1 MAMFKGFKPQAMNKI
16 AGAMGYQGDMNQFQQ
31 YVDQDPARQQQM
43 NMYTNAARKMAAGG
57 YARRFNEGG
66 FNPATRYMMPTQ
78 GDDDDP
84 KYITIGSPQ
93 DTAANRQLSTNKFSE
108 EVSSAFKNTSPYQAP
123 AQQPATQ
130 PPASAPAQPMPQPDP
145 LIEGKPV
152 GVPIRKPV
160 GQPVEQPDPQPQPPS
175 NRGIVTNPAG
185 TQAGTPT
192 FTGASDNTVYD
203 AFAPFRQNVEVYSE
217 TGAFKNPNLQ
227 SSHDTMLE
235 VLTKE
240 EEADNPLA
248 PVKQEKTNAI
258 VDYLRN
264 IYTGPIYNTE
274 TGATGLGA
282 NQFTEDFA
290 QFANAMGIEIDNS
303 LAAADGPPLLK
314 IAEGNPTLTQA
325 GWMPQAPAQQPGIG
339 QFTTE
344 QMYQPGVP
352 IGGTTIA
359 AGIQQDP
366 NQMVAAGTG
375 TLTGPYLES
384 DPTPGVVRP
393 TVMPQ
398 EGNKFA
404 FTPDGTRFEVP
415 ISYDF
420 SAGAVQVPTATANTY
435 QAESIT
441 ASDANKAAVT
451 TTESDIDAEMKK
463 VAAAQGSTSGIT
475 AAQGALSTGA
485 TPGAP
490 EFDTAFKQG
499 VGFGDLN
506 VTPDQ
511 LAEAKGQDEV
521 VPAAKIAESSGI
533 DPAIAQQATVSVN
546 EIPQAAQIQESNMAQ
561 AQLAQSGG
569 FLREDAV
576 AYAAKLNSFSVDNET
591 LASAIQGEVGALGTV
606 QGQLEGLMK
615 QFDDGTP
622 VWAAGALRAANA
634 AMASRGLAG
643 SSMAGAA
650 ILQAAME
657 SSLPIATQD
666 AQTFNQMNMSNLDRR
681 QQVALTNAAAQ
692 QGLALQNLS
701 NEQQVAL
708 QNSTNAFA
716 LQTQDLSNMQQTFL
730 ANAQIKAA
738 FQGQNLSNQQQVN
751 LVTAAR
757 FAEVANMNL
766 NNRQQTALVN
776 NANNLQV
783 DLANLSNRQQSYMA
797 NAQLSAALQGK
808 QIDIQQQTA
817 MQNAAR
823 FSEAA
828 NITFS
833 ADQQEQLHNSELMKT
848 IGLANLNTA
857 QATTLQ
863 NAATIAA
870 MDSQNLSNRQ
880 QASVQ
885 QAQNFLQMDMANL
898 SNEQQTELFKAQQRV
913 QSLFSDQAATNAAAQ
928 FNASSENQVDQFFQ
942 NLGSQ
947 VSQFNATQSNA
958 QSQYNAGQAN
968 TVNRFNAE
976 LNNQRDQFNAQNQ
989 LVIAQSNAQWRR
1001 QIATADT
1008 ASVNRANELNAN
1020 AILDISKT
1028 AYDNLWNYY
1037 GDTMEWAWKSAN
1049 SELDRMNNLAIAE
1062 LSADATLAAQKSASS
1077 SAAGS
1082 ALGGLLGTL
1091 GSAYI
1096 GSKAFTGFGF

>member
-43 NMYTNAARKMAAGG
+43 NMYTNAARKMAEGG
-57 YARRFNEGG
+57 YVPRFNTGG
-66 FNPATRYMMPTQ
+66 VA
-78 GDDDDP
+78 D
-84 KYITIGSPQ
+84 
-93 DTAANRQLSTNKFSE
+93 NKKE
-108 EVSSAFKNTSPYQAP
+108 E
-123 AQQPATQ
+123 
-130 PPASAPAQPMPQPDP
+130 
-145 LIEGKPV
+145 EE
-152 GVPIRKPV
+152 
-160 GQPVEQPDPQPQPPS
+160 QPVS
-175 NRGIVTNPAG
+175 NRGTVSNFG
-185 TQAGTPT
+185 STQAATPVY
-192 FTGASDNTVYD
+192 TGASPAQY
-203 AFAPFRQNVEVYSE
+203 NVTPATYY
-217 TGAFKNPNLQ
+217 
-227 SSHDTMLE
+227 
-235 VLTKE
+235 KE
-240 EEADNPLA
+240 GDQLPEGVNVGD
-248 PVKQEKTNAI
+248 EKTAEI
-258 VDYLRN
+258 K
-264 IYTGPIYNTE
+264 
-274 TGATGLGA
+274 
-282 NQFTEDFA
+282 NQIPGVA
-290 QFANAMGIEIDNS
+290 QFS
-303 LAAADGPPLLK
+303 V
-314 IAEGNPTLTQA
+314 
-325 GWMPQAPAQQPGIG
+325 
-339 QFTTE
+339 E
-344 QMYQPGVP
+344 QMYQPGLP
-352 IGGTTIA
+352 IGATTISKA
-359 AGIQQDP
+359 TKTEDAQKI
-366 NQMVAAGTG
+366 AAGTG
-375 TLTGPYLES
+375 TLTGPYLEN
-384 DPTPGVVRP
+384 DPTPGAIRQ

-398 EGNKFA
+398 QGNKFA
-404 FTPDGTRFEVP
+404 FTPDGGRFEVP
-415 ISYDF
+415 INYDF

-435 QAESIT
+435 QAGLIT
-441 ASDANKAAVT
+441 AGTANKAAVT
-451 TTESDIDAEMKK
+451 TTETDVDTEMNK
-463 VAAAQGSTSGIT
+463 VAAASGTTSGIT
-475 AAQGALSTGA
+475 AATGSLSAGA

-511 LAEAKGQDEV
+511 LAAAKGQDEV
-521 VPAAKIAESSGI
+521 IPAAQIAQSSGI

-576 AYAAKLNSFSVDNET
+576 AYAAKLNSFSVDNGT

-666 AQTFNQMNMSNLDRR
+666 AQTFNQMNMNNLNRR
-681 QQVALTNAAAQ
+681 QQVSLTNAAAQ
-692 QGLALQNLS
+692 QGLSLQNLS

-757 FAEVANMNL
+757 FAEVSNMNL

-776 NANNLQV
+776 NANNLQI
-783 DLANLSNRQQSYMA
+783 DLANLSNRQQSYMS
-797 NAQLSAALQGK
+797 NAQLSAALQGQ
-808 QIDIQQQTA
+808 QINVQQQTA

-898 SNEQQTELFKAQQRV
+898 SNDQQTELFKAQQRV
-913 QSLFSDQAATNAAAQ
+913 QSLFSDQAAANAAAQ
-928 FNASSENQVDQFFQ
+928 FNASSENQTDQFFQ

-1008 ASVNRANELNAN
+1008 ASINRANELNAN
-1020 AILDISKT
+1020 AVLDVSKQ
-1028 AYDNLWNYY
+1028 AYSNLWSFYA
-1037 GDTMEWAWKSAN
+1037 DTMEWAWESAEG
-1049 SELDRMNNLAIAE
+1049 ELDRYSAMAIAE
-1062 LSADATLAAQKSASS
+1062 LDAATSQAASAAAGK
-1077 SAAGS
+1077 SAAGNAIGS
-1082 ALGGLLGTL
+1082 LIGTL
-1091 GSAYI
+1091 GSAYL
-1096 GSKAFTGFGF
+1096 FGACWVAREVYGKQNAEWFVFRTWLQYDAPSWFKNLYMTHGENYAKLIAKVPPLKWATKQFMDIVVNKKRRKHNVQTI

>member
-57 YARRFNEGG
+57 YVPRFNTGG
-66 FNPATRYMMPTQ
+66 V
-78 GDDDDP
+78 
-84 KYITIGSPQ
+84 
-93 DTAANRQLSTNKFSE
+93 ANNQE
-108 EVSSAFKNTSPYQAP
+108 E
-123 AQQPATQ
+123 
-130 PPASAPAQPMPQPDP
+130 
-145 LIEGKPV
+145 EE
-152 GVPIRKPV
+152 
-160 GQPVEQPDPQPQPPS
+160 QPVS
-175 NRGIVTNPAG
+175 NRGTVTNTG
-185 TQAGTPT
+185 STQASTPVY
-192 FTGASDNTVYD
+192 TGASPTQYNITPATYYQEGDELPEGV
-203 AFAPFRQNVEVYSE
+203 NVGDQKTAEI
-217 TGAFKNPNLQ
+217 KNP
-227 SSHDTMLE
+227 
-235 VLTKE
+235 V
-240 EEADNPLA
+240 PG
-248 PVKQEKTNAI
+248 V
-258 VDYLRN
+258 
-264 IYTGPIYNTE
+264 
-274 TGATGLGA
+274 
-282 NQFTEDFA
+282 A
-290 QFANAMGIEIDNS
+290 QFS
-303 LAAADGPPLLK
+303 V
-314 IAEGNPTLTQA
+314 
-325 GWMPQAPAQQPGIG
+325 
-339 QFTTE
+339 E
-344 QMYQPGVP
+344 QMYQPGLP
-352 IGGTTIA
+352 IGGTTISKA
-359 AGIQQDP
+359 TKTEDAQKI
-366 NQMVAAGTG
+366 AAGTG

-435 QAESIT
+435 QAEKIT
-441 ASDANKAAVT
+441 SSDANKAAVT

-463 VAAAQGSTSGIT
+463 VAAAEGSTSGIT
-475 AAQGALSTGA
+475 AAQGVLSTGA
-485 TPGAP
+485 KPGAP
-490 EFDTAFKQG
+490 EFDTALKQE

-511 LAEAKGQDEV
+511 LAEAQGQDEV
-521 VPAAKIAESSGI
+521 VPAAKIAQSSGI

-576 AYAAKLNSFSVDNET
+576 AYAAKLDSFSVDNGT
-591 LASAIQGEVGALGTV
+591 LAKAIQGEVGALGTV

-692 QGLALQNLS
+692 QGLSLQNLS

-757 FAEVANMNL
+757 YAEVANMNL

-776 NANNLQV
+776 NANNLQI
-783 DLANLSNRQQSYMA
+783 DLSNLSNRQQSYMS

-808 QIDIQQQTA
+808 QVDIQMQAA

-880 QASVQ
+880 QAAVQ

-942 NLGSQ
+942 SLGSQ
-947 VSQFNATQSNA
+947 VSQFNATQANA

-1028 AYDNLWNYY
+1028 AYDNLWQYY
-1037 GDTMEWAWKSAN
+1037 ADSMEWAWESSDN
-1049 SELDRMNNLAIAE
+1049 ELDRQIQLSVAKVQADSNANLADIRRDYE
-1062 LSADATLAAQKSASS
+1062 SSKS
-1077 SAAGS
+1077 
-1082 ALGGLLGTL
+1082 L
-1091 GSAYI
+1091 GSFVTDVLKL
-1096 GSKAFTGFGF
+1096 GVTTGWSFGF

>member
-16 AGAMGYQGDMNQFQQ
+16 AGAMGYRGDMNQFQQ

-57 YARRFNEGG
+57 YVPRFNTGG
-66 FNPATRYMMPTQ
+66 V
-78 GDDDDP
+78 
-84 KYITIGSPQ
+84 
-93 DTAANRQLSTNKFSE
+93 ANNQE
-108 EVSSAFKNTSPYQAP
+108 E
-123 AQQPATQ
+123 
-130 PPASAPAQPMPQPDP
+130 
-145 LIEGKPV
+145 EE
-152 GVPIRKPV
+152 
-160 GQPVEQPDPQPQPPS
+160 QPVS
-175 NRGIVTNPAG
+175 NRGLVTNTG
-185 TQAGTPT
+185 STQASTPVY
-192 FTGASDNTVYD
+192 TGASPTQYNITPATYYQEGDELPEGV
-203 AFAPFRQNVEVYSE
+203 NVGDQKTAEI
-217 TGAFKNPNLQ
+217 KNP
-227 SSHDTMLE
+227 
-235 VLTKE
+235 V
-240 EEADNPLA
+240 PG
-248 PVKQEKTNAI
+248 V
-258 VDYLRN
+258 
-264 IYTGPIYNTE
+264 
-274 TGATGLGA
+274 
-282 NQFTEDFA
+282 A
-290 QFANAMGIEIDNS
+290 QFS
-303 LAAADGPPLLK
+303 V
-314 IAEGNPTLTQA
+314 
-325 GWMPQAPAQQPGIG
+325 
-339 QFTTE
+339 E
-344 QMYQPGVP
+344 QMYQPGLP
-352 IGGTTIA
+352 IGGTTISRA
-359 AGIQQDP
+359 TGTEDAQ
-366 NQMVAAGTG
+366 NVAAGTG

-393 TVMPQ
+393 TAMPQ

-420 SAGAVQVPTATANTY
+420 SAGTVQVPTATANTY
-435 QAESIT
+435 QAGLIT
-441 ASDANKAAVT
+441 AGTANKAAVT
-451 TTESDIDAEMKK
+451 TTESDVDDEMKK
-463 VAAAQGSTSGIT
+463 VAAAEGSTSGIT
-475 AAQGALSTGA
+475 AVQGVLSTGA

-490 EFDTAFKQG
+490 EFDDDFKQG

-521 VPAAKIAESSGI
+521 VPAAKIAQSSGI

-576 AYAAKLNSFSVDNET
+576 AYAAKLNSFSVDNGT
-591 LASAIQGEVGALGTV
+591 LAKAIQGEVGALGTV

-692 QGLALQNLS
+692 QGLSLQNLS

-776 NANNLQV
+776 NANNLQI
-783 DLANLSNRQQSYMA
+783 DLANLSNRQQSYMS
-797 NAQLSAALQGK
+797 NAQLSAALQGQ
-808 QIDIQQQTA
+808 QINVQQQTA

-880 QASVQ
+880 QAAVQ

-942 NLGSQ
+942 SLGSQ
-947 VSQFNATQSNA
+947 VSQFNATQANA

-1020 AILDISKT
+1020 AILDISKQ
-1028 AYDNLWNYY
+1028 AYSNLWNYF
-1037 GDTMEWAWKSAN
+1037 GDTMEWAWTSAE
-1049 SELDRMNNLAIAE
+1049 SELDRYSAMAIAE
-1062 LSADATLAAQKSASS
+1062 LDAKTTADASAAAGK
-1077 SAAGS
+1077 SAAGNAIGS
-1082 ALGGLLGTL
+1082 LIGTL
-1091 GSAYI
+1091 GAAWITCWVAREVYGKSNPEWFIFRTWLEYDAPKWFKKLYVTHGKSYAKLI
-1096 GSKAFTGFGF
+1096 GKVPPLKWLTRQCMDTVINNKRKRHNVQTV

>member
-43 NMYTNAARKMAAGG
+43 NMYTNAARKMA
-57 YARRFNEGG
+57 EGG
-66 FNPATRYMMPTQ
+66 MVKKMA
-78 GDDDDP
+78 
-84 KYITIGSPQ
+84 
-93 DTAANRQLSTNKFSE
+93 
-108 EVSSAFKNTSPYQAP
+108 
-123 AQQPATQ
+123 
-130 PPASAPAQPMPQPDP
+130 
-145 LIEGKPV
+145 V
-152 GVPIRKPV
+152 G
-160 GQPVEQPDPQPQPPS
+160 GTT
-175 NRGIVTNPAG
+175 TNPAG

-192 FTGASDNTVYD
+192 VTGASPAQY
-203 AFAPFRQNVEVYSE
+203 NVIPATYYQEGDELPEGVNV
-217 TGAFKNPNLQ
+217 G
-227 SSHDTMLE
+227 D
-235 VLTKE
+235 
-240 EEADNPLA
+240 
-248 PVKQEKTNAI
+248 EKTAEI
-258 VDYLRN
+258 K
-264 IYTGPIYNTE
+264 
-274 TGATGLGA
+274 
-282 NQFTEDFA
+282 NQVPGVA
-290 QFANAMGIEIDNS
+290 QFS
-303 LAAADGPPLLK
+303 V
-314 IAEGNPTLTQA
+314 
-325 GWMPQAPAQQPGIG
+325 
-339 QFTTE
+339 E

-366 NQMVAAGTG
+366 SQRIAPGTG
-375 TLTGPYLES
+375 SLTGS
-384 DPTPGVVRP
+384 V
-393 TVMPQ
+393 
-398 EGNKFA
+398 N
-404 FTPDGTRFEVP
+404 
-415 ISYDF
+415 
-420 SAGAVQVPTATANTY
+420 VPTATASTF
-435 QAESIT
+435 QAQQIT
-441 ASDANKAAVT
+441 PSQANLMDVAQAAPAVDTAMKAVQ
-451 TTESDIDAEMKK
+451 
-463 VAAAQGSTSGIT
+463 AAQGSTGGVT
-475 AAQGALSTGA
+475 AAQGQLSAGA

-506 VTPDQ
+506 VTPNQ
-511 LAEAKGQDEV
+511 LAEAQGQDEV
-521 VPAAKIAESSGI
+521 VPAAKIAQSSGI

-576 AYAAKLNSFSVDNET
+576 AYAAKLNSFSVDNGT
-591 LASAIQGEVGALGTV
+591 LAKAIQGEVGALGTV

-681 QQVALTNAAAQ
+681 QQVSLTNAAAQ
-692 QGLALQNLS
+692 QGLSLQNLS

-757 FAEVANMNL
+757 FAEVSNMNL

-776 NANNLQV
+776 NANNLQI
-783 DLANLSNRQQSYMA
+783 DLANLSNRQQSYMS
-797 NAQLSAALQGK
+797 NAQLSAALQGQ
-808 QIDIQQQTA
+808 QINVQQQTA

-833 ADQQEQLHNSELMKT
+833 AEQQEQLHNSELMKT

-863 NAATIAA
+863 NASTIAA

-885 QAQNFLQMDMANL
+885 EAQNFLQMDMANL
-898 SNEQQTELFKAQQRV
+898 SNDQQTELFKAQQRV
-913 QSLFSDQAATNAAAQ
+913 QSLFSDQAAANAAAQ

-1020 AILDISKT
+1020 AILDVSKQ
-1028 AYDNLWNYY
+1028 AYNNLWNYY
-1037 GDTMEWAWKSAN
+1037 SDTMEWAWTSAE
-1049 SELDRMNNLAIAE
+1049 SELDRYSAMAIAE
-1062 LSADATLAAQKSASS
+1062 LDAKTTADASAAAGK
-1077 SAAGS
+1077 SAAGNAIGS
-1082 ALGGLLGTL
+1082 LIGTL
-1091 GSAYI
+1091 GAAWITCWVAREVYGKSNPEWFIFRTWLEYDAPKWFKKLYVTHGENYAKLI
-1096 GSKAFTGFGF
+1096 AKVPPLKWLTKQWMDMIINNKRKKHNVQTV